1 MPGIRRMVQTDLEQ
15 VAVIAAGLFTQP
27 WDRQG
32 FADALP
38 LESACFLVAAEG
50 DKVRGYCGLYMAAD
64 EGEVINVAVAKASQ
78 GKGIASRLMDA
89 LLDEGHAR
97 GVHRFFLEVRVSNDA
112 AIRLYEKYGFKKQGI
127 RKHFYIL
134 PDEDAYLMNR
144 IEEEGIC

>member
-50 DKVRGYCGLYMAAD
+50 DKVLGYCGLYMAAD

-78 GKGIASRLMDA
+78 GKGMASRLMDA

-97 GVHRFFLEVRVSNDA
+97 GVPRFFLEVRVSNTP
-112 AIRLYEKYGFKKQGI
+112 AIKLYEKLNFKVAGSRKGFYQS
-127 RKHFYIL
+127 
-134 PDEDAYLMNR
+134 PSEDALVMQR
-144 IEEEGIC
+144 SL

>member
-50 DKVRGYCGLYMAAD
+50 DKVLGYCGLYMAAD

-97 GVHRFFLEVRVSNDA
+97 GVHRFFWKCVFQMMRQSVYTKNTGLKNRGSGS
-112 AIRLYEKYGFKKQGI
+112 IFISCQTKML
-127 RKHFYIL
+127 IL
-134 PDEDAYLMNR
+134 
-144 IEEEGIC
+144 

>member
-50 DKVRGYCGLYMAAD
+50 DKVLGYCGLYMAAD
-64 EGEVINVAVAKASQ
+64 EGEVITGRVARS
-78 GKGIASRLMDA
+78 
-89 LLDEGHAR
+89 
-97 GVHRFFLEVRVSNDA
+97 
-112 AIRLYEKYGFKKQGI
+112 
-127 RKHFYIL
+127 
-134 PDEDAYLMNR
+134 
-144 IEEEGIC
+144 EEESRDLPVAFVPHWKTCTNAGDFRHKGGGKR

>member
-50 DKVRGYCGLYMAAD
+50 DKVLGYCGLYMAAD

-112 AIRLYEKYGFKKQGI
+112 AIYSLFST
-127 RKHFYIL
+127 IL
-134 PDEDAYLMNR
+134 LKGLKNR
-144 IEEEGIC
+144 GSGSIFISCQTKMLIL